1 MRITWDELKGE
12 FQSDYSGKVQL
23 KGERM
28 QVIRVPPG
36 EYHILYKEIFLRI
49 KKYDLKA
56 FINYL
61 KKKFSVHEGA
71 CLRSNRIKVELLA
84 VKPLSLRIR
93 GNLGNAKNHIVNGV
107 LSSWLNEKMIKI
119 KDGSNKLQILLNHW
133 GWSV

>member
-1 MRITWDELKGE
+1 M
-12 FQSDYSGKVQL
+12 
-23 KGERM
+23 
-28 QVIRVPPG
+28 
-36 EYHILYKEIFLRI
+36 
-49 KKYDLKA
+49 
-56 FINYL
+56 
-61 KKKFSVHEGA
+61 HEGA

>member
-12 FQSDYSGKVQL
+12 FQSDYSGSGKVQL
-23 KGERM
+23 KGKGCE
-28 QVIRVPPG
+28 VIRVPPG

-49 KKYDLKA
+49 KKDDLQA

-84 VKPLSLRIR
+84 VKPLSLRI
-93 GNLGNAKNHIVNGV
+93 
-107 LSSWLNEKMIKI
+107 
-119 KDGSNKLQILLNHW
+119 
-133 GWSV
+133 